1 LRDEVR
7 ERVKFRSSAGNRLFL
22 LVAWQTA
29 IVALLVLTAFS
40 INSKWMFAVGIVATA
55 LVLFLGLHVRNVIA
69 IRIHSLVENVRCFQE
84 SGVYARIADPG
95 RDDIAV
101 LSNALDAGLYAISSR
116 EKEREQ
122 FLTVA
127 AHELRTP
134 VTSIRGYA
142 SMLLT
147 RSLTPSDMHRAIET
161 INRQSWRLSR
171 LTEALF
177 LAMQARSGGLHFEP
191 KPFNM
196 SLLVQRVLN
205 EMESFTATKSFKA
218 NVEKNISIIGD
229 EALLEHALWCL
240 FACATALSVQDE
252 PIRISFTA
260 NGRASLKVDIEKS
273 DHLIPEV
280 GELFL
285 PSHWVEYKSGTGDRL
300 RIGLY
305 VCREIV
311 RVHNG
316 LLEAHQVSDR
326 QPEFLLDLPM

>member
-1 LRDEVR
+1 
-7 ERVKFRSSAGNRLFL
+7 
-22 LVAWQTA
+22 
-29 IVALLVLTAFS
+29 
-40 INSKWMFAVGIVATA
+40 M
-55 LVLFLGLHVRNVIA
+55 RNVIA

-95 RDDIAV
+95 SDDIAV
-101 LSNALDAGLYAISSR
+101 LSNALDAGLYAIASR
-116 EKEREQ
+116 EQEREQ
-122 FLTVA
+122 FLSVA

-147 RSLTPSDMHRAIET
+147 RSLTPSDTHRAIET

-171 LTEALF
+171 LIDALF

-196 SLLVQRVLN
+196 SLLVQRVLS
-205 EMESFTATKSFKA
+205 EMESFTANKA
-218 NVEKNISIIGD
+218 FSINVEKDISIIGD

-240 FACATALSVQDE
+240 FACATALSIQNE
-252 PIRISFTA
+252 PVRVSFTA
-260 NGRASLKVDIEKS
+260 NGRASLKVDVEKS
-273 DHLIPEV
+273 DGPIPEV

-285 PSHWVEYKSGTGDRL
+285 PSQWVEYKASTGDRL

-316 LLEAHQVSDR
+316 NLEAHQVSAR
-326 QPEFLLDLPM
+326 QPEFVLDLPL